1 MQASYKVTLTDYRS
15 ALRLHYR
22 QRGRWRSPL
31 NLFTF
36 MPVVGFVLICCDLI
50 GLFTE
55 KDYFTRNPPG
65 LLAVPICFL
74 LLPLLYLY
82 STKKQFGNIFPH
94 SQTDLPLTIDIDDER
109 IITETPGLCE
119 GRILWNAIVD
129 FVQNDKITLFY
140 LAKSR
145 FFFVPTK
152 VFSEE
157 QRVKLNDLV
166 ARHVAKKKV

>member
-1 MQASYKVTLTDYRS
+1 
-15 ALRLHYR
+15 
-22 QRGRWRSPL
+22 
-31 NLFTF
+31 
-36 MPVVGFVLICCDLI
+36 VLICCDLI
-50 GLFTE
+50 GFFTE

-94 SQTDLPLTIDIDDER
+94 SQTDLSLTIDIDDER
-109 IITETPGLCE
+109 IITETPSLCE
-119 GRILWNAIVD
+119 GKIFWNAIVE

-152 VFSEE
+152 VFSED
-157 QRVKLNDLV
+157 QRAELNDLV
-166 ARHVAKKKV
+166 DRHLPKGKP

>member
-1 MQASYKVTLTDYRS
+1 MQASYKVTLTDFRNS
-15 ALRLHYR
+15 LKLHYR
-22 QRGRWRSPL
+22 HRGRWRSPL

-36 MPVVGFVLICCDLI
+36 VPVVGFVLICCNLI
-50 GLFTE
+50 GFFTE
-55 KDYFTRNPPG
+55 KDYFARNPPG
-65 LLAVPICFL
+65 LLAVPICFM

-94 SQTDLPLTIDIDDER
+94 SRTDLPLTFDIDDER
-109 IITETPGLCE
+109 IVTEMPGFCE
-119 GRILWNAIVD
+119 GKIFWNAIVE
-129 FVQNDKITLFY
+129 FVQNDKITLFH

-157 QRVKLNDLV
+157 QRAELNDLV
-166 ARHVAKKKV
+166 ARNLVRKQK